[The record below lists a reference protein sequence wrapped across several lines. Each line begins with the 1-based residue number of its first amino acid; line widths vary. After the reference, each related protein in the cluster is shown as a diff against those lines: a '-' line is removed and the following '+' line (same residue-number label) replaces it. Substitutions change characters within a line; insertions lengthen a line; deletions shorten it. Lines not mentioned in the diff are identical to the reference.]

1 MDSWIYQ
8 DGDRCLFYVPIFC
21 PIQNGEATGNVLDVL
36 WSPKTQMQG
45 QEYTQVSAGTSHTV
59 LLRSDGQAVA
69 CGLGLDGRTT
79 IPAAKKGC
87 SYTQVSAG
95 DEHTVLL
102 CSDGTAVAYGE
113 NSGRHS
119 PKEGISYTQVSAG
132 RNCTMLLRS
141 DGTAET
147 CHYRWNRDP
156 RSNIPPLDEGV
167 VYTQVSAGHCHAV
180 LLRSDGTAVAC
191 GQNFAGQCDIPP
203 LEEGRSYTQVSA
215 GGEHTVLLRDDGRA
229 VACGSNGYGQCDI
242 PVLEETVSYIQV
254 SAGLGGTV
262 LIRSDGSAVACGTN
276 GERKIPSLPKTT
288 SWLEWF
294 RGFFAAPSS
303 TSSLRYVGSNNV
315 EPVTKG
321 GHRILQLDCVDED
334 VSMLKLSSL
343 AGEEVLR
350 LRAHRSDSAAA
361 IHQRIAQELKTEIQS
376 LPVVLPDGQLL
387 ASMYRA
393 NSLATVADVMEQGK
407 RI

>member
-1 MDSWIYQ
+1 MVFAGGQHTVLLRS
-8 DGDRCLFYVPIFC
+8 DGRAIAL
-21 PIQNGEATGNVLDVL
+21 GNN
-36 WSPKTQMQG
+36 SCG
-45 QEYTQVSAGTSHTV
+45 QCNIPPLKAGQSYTQICAGTSHTV
-59 LLRSDGQAVA
+59 LLRSDGRAVA
-69 CGLGLDGRTT
+69 CGLDFDGRCS
-79 IPAAKKGC
+79 IPSAPKGL

-102 CSDGTAVAYGE
+102 QSDGTAVAYGE

-119 PKEGISYTQVSAG
+119 PEEGISYTQVSAG

-141 DGTAET
+141 DGSAVT
-147 CHYRWNRDP
+147 CHYGWNRDT
-156 RSNIPPLDEGV
+156 RSNIPPLDEGL

-229 VACGSNGYGQCDI
+229 VTCGSNGYGQCDI

-254 SAGLGGTV
+254 SAGLAGTV
-262 LIRSDGSAVACGTN
+262 LIRSDGSAVACGSN
-276 GERKIPSLPKTT
+276 MQHNIPSPPKTA

-303 TSSLRYVGSNNV
+303 ISRLRYVGSNNI

-321 GHRILQLDCVDED
+321 GDRILQLQCLDED
-334 VSMLKLSSL
+334 LPMLKLSSL

-350 LRAHRSDSAAA
+350 LSAHRSDLASD
-361 IHQRIAQELKTEIQS
+361 IHRRIAQELKTEIQS
-376 LPVVLPDGQLL
+376 LPVVLPDGHLL
-387 ASMYRA
+387 ASTYRA
-393 NSLATVADVMEQGK
+393 NSLATVADVMELN
-407 RI
+407 